1 MWLAACLLA
10 LSTVI
15 PVAAAEVSETTFG
28 AEMISGYGL
37 GDELYAFVRLDDS
50 YADGNFTVTLQS
62 DAAKSSRESSLEPL
76 TNTST
81 NVRYVF
87 MIDLSGSM
95 RTYTDEVN
103 AFLDALSESEQQT
116 AYYTIATFGE
126 RFEVVS
132 ENITDKNTLKAK
144 LGDLTYDEKIT
155 DPYTGVESAITYLD
169 SCSRKSGDLVNLIV
183 ITDGEPDLGLGDE
196 EEAKSA
202 ELAASL
208 AEKINN
214 TPEVIISTL
223 CTAEWDETAIGALSN
238 GRGIHESL
246 DDERD
251 AAKAGQKMASF
262 VDGLYRTNFKLSEE
276 PQAERFSVSLR
287 MKGTDAENRLVNNT
301 LDIDNIPNL
310 KLFSNDST
318 AGETNETEQPD
329 TEDTENTET
338 ETTEDTESTEGTQQQ
353 GTETTEGTESTE
365 QPDSE
370 AEPGAVQQG
379 STGSGGDSTSVCGNK
394 MVLLIAVLVAIIV
407 AIICFIILL
416 RKKSR
421 GTKAAAPASQA
432 APAARQASGNAIPMK
447 LEVLSGRC
455 LTTATLLHMNGEL
468 YIGSGPGCDITFA
481 DSKVAPQHARIVR
494 RDNAIFIEDMN
505 SPTGTF
511 IGGMRIQ
518 GSNRLRSGDVISVG
532 DSDFS
537 LKF

>member
-1 MWLAACLLA
+1 MWLAAFLLMFA
-10 LSTVI
+10 TVT
-15 PVAAAEVSETTFG
+15 PVGAAAVPETTFG

-50 YADGNFTVTLQS
+50 YANGNFTVTLQS
-62 DAAKSSRESSLEPL
+62 DAAKSNRESSLEPL

-144 LGDLTYDEKIT
+144 LGDLSYDERIT

-169 SCSRKSGDLVNLIV
+169 SYSRKSGDLVNLIV
-183 ITDGEPDLGLGDE
+183 ITDGDPDLGLGDE
-196 EEAKSA
+196 EEAKSK

-208 AEKINN
+208 TEKINN
-214 TPEVIISTL
+214 TPEIIISTL
-223 CTAEWDETAIGALSN
+223 CTAEWDETAFGALSG
-238 GRGIHESL
+238 GRGIHEIL

-251 AAKAGQKMASF
+251 ATKAGQKMASF
-262 VDGLYRTNFKLSEE
+262 VDGLYRTSFKLSEE
-276 PQAERFSVSLR
+276 PDAERFSVSLR

-310 KLFSNDST
+310 KLFSNDLE
-318 AGETNETEQPD
+318 AGETGDGQPQTDGTEQTETTETEQPD
-329 TEDTENTET
+329 TEDTES
-338 ETTEDTESTEGTQQQ
+338 D
-353 GTETTEGTESTE
+353 TETTEGTESDTE
-365 QPDSE
+365 QPDTEAVTEHE
-370 AEPGAVQQG
+370 AESGAYG
-379 STGSGGDSTSVCGNK
+379 STSSVGDKTTVCTLP
-394 MVLLIAVLVAIIV
+394 VILLIAAFVVIIV
-407 AIICFIILL
+407 AIICFIVLF
-416 RKKSR
+416 RKKR
-421 GTKAAAPASQA
+421 KEPASQA
-432 APAARQASGNAIPMK
+432 VPASRQAAGNAIPMK

-481 DSKVAPQHARIVR
+481 DSKVAPHHARIVQ

>member
-1 MWLAACLLA
+1 MWLAAFLMLFA
-10 LSTVI
+10 TVT
-15 PVAAAEVSETTFG
+15 PVSAEAVPETTFG

-50 YADGNFTVTLQS
+50 YANGNFTVTLQS
-62 DAAKSSRESSLEPL
+62 DAAKSNSQSSLETI

-95 RTYTDEVN
+95 RRYTDEVN
-103 AFLDALSESEQQT
+103 AFLDALSEAEQQT

-126 RFEVVS
+126 RFEV
-132 ENITDKNTLKAK
+132 DKNTLKAK
-144 LGDLTYDEKIT
+144 LGELSYDERIT

-169 SCSRKSGDLVNLIV
+169 SYSRKSGDLVNLIV
-183 ITDGEPDLGLGDE
+183 ITDGDPDLGLGDE
-196 EEAKSA
+196 EEAKSK

-208 AEKINN
+208 TERINN

-223 CTAEWDETAIGALSN
+223 STAEWDETAIGALSN
-238 GRGIHESL
+238 GKGIHKLL

-251 AAKAGQKMASF
+251 ASTAGQEMASF
-262 VDGLYRTNFKLSEE
+262 VDGLYRTSFKLSEE
-276 PQAERFSVSLR
+276 PQAERFSVSLH

-310 KLFSNDST
+310 KLFSNDT
-318 AGETNETEQPD
+318 ASGETGAGVPQTGETES
-329 TEDTENTET
+329 TESTESTET
-338 ETTEDTESTEGTQQQ
+338 ETTESTETV
-353 GTETTEGTESTE
+353 TEQPSTEGTESDTE
-365 QPDSE
+365 ETTEPA
-370 AEPGAVQQG
+370 AESGAYG
-379 STGSGGDSTSVCGNK
+379 STGSGADSTSVCGK
-394 MVLLIAVLVAIIV
+394 KVILLAAVIVVLIV

-416 RKKSR
+416 RKKR
-421 GTKAAAPASQA
+421 KASVPQVAFTSPQM
-432 APAARQASGNAIPMK
+432 SGNAIPMK

-481 DSKVAPQHARIVR
+481 DPKVAPHHARIVQ